1 MNSVISTFTSVVL
14 NKFVLMITVVAI
26 LANAGINF
34 TEKWATGI
42 IPANAQELLDL
53 QACADT
59 SNNKYLQDLVLV
71 SIAKPLSKDQAID
84 LLEQCSK

>member
-14 NKFVLMITVVAI
+14 NKFVLMITVIAI
-26 LANAGINF
+26 LANAGINL

-42 IPANAQELLDL
+42 IPANAQELLDI
-53 QACADT
+53 QTCADK
-59 SNNKYLQDLVLV
+59 SNNKHLQDLVLA
-71 SIAKPLSKDQAID
+71 SMAKPISKDQAID